1 MDEKL
6 IVSSSPHV
14 LDDDTTQRIMLDVVI
29 ALLPA
34 TVAAVYYF
42 RINAAII
49 ILLSVLTAVVSEYV
63 YQKVTKQPV
72 TINDLS
78 AVVTGLLLAFNIPA
92 SAPWWMPVIGSI
104 FAIIVVKQFYGGIG
118 HNFMNPALA
127 ARIFLMLSW
136 TERMTAWVA
145 PGVDAVTT
153 ATPLSFV
160 KSATEVPSNAPKLID
175 MLFGNT
181 GGSLGETS
189 ALLLI
194 LGGIYL
200 VYKGVISV
208 QVPAIYIGTVAAIT
222 LAFGQFD
229 IYFMMYHLLA
239 GGLML
244 GAIYMAT
251 DYASGPVTPKG
262 RIIFALGCG
271 ILTSIF
277 RLYGAYPEGVGFS
290 ILLMNIVAPLID
302 RYTSP
307 RVFGEVK

>member
-42 RINAAII
+42 RTNAAII

-92 SAPWWMPVIGSI
+92 SAPWWMPVIGSL

-251 DYASGPVTPKG
+251 DYASGSVTPKG

-271 ILTSIF
+271 LLTSIF